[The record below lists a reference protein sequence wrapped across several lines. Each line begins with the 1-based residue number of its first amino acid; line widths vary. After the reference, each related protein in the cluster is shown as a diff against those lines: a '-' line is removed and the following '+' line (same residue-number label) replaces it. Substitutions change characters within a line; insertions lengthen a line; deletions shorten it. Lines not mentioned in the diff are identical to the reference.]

1 MSATIR
7 IQVRDCNINE
17 IWTCHVPPTVTVGQ
31 FKNELFSFTKTPM
44 RLALW
49 FGSMVLL
56 NSRLISDYDLKDG
69 DELQIHN
76 PTRFFSVSIFILID
90 TFPPPGD
97 NEERTSLE
105 ITPSTVN
112 TILDIKRILQS
123 DHNPEIFGNQVED
136 LEISEVAVSPSG
148 DLILINNYEETTD
161 RVPLGDAVK
170 IEELGFH
177 VNDLSLWA
185 KRGS

>member
-1 MSATIR
+1 MSATIC

-17 IWTCHVPPTVTVGQ
+17 VWTCHVPPSVTVGQ

-69 DELQIHN
+69 DELKIHD
-76 PTRFFSVSIFILID
+76 PTRFFNVSVFILID
-90 TFPPPGD
+90 TSPPPGD
-97 NEERTSLE
+97 NEEWPSLE
-105 ITPSTVN
+105 ITASKMN
-112 TILDIKRILQS
+112 TILDIKRMLQS
-123 DHNPEIFGNQVED
+123 DHSPEIFGNQVED

-148 DLILINNYEETTD
+148 DLILINNQEETAD

-170 IEELGFH
+170 IEELGFDVH
-177 VNDLSLWA
+177 DLSLWA
-185 KRGS
+185 KRVS

>member
-1 MSATIR
+1 
-7 IQVRDCNINE
+7 
-17 IWTCHVPPTVTVGQ
+17 
-31 FKNELFSFTKTPM
+31 M

-56 NSRLISDYDLKDG
+56 NSRLISDYGLKDG
-69 DELQIHN
+69 DKLKIHN
-76 PTRFFSVSIFILID
+76 PTSFFSASIFILID

-97 NEERTSLE
+97 NEEWPSLE
-105 ITPSTVN
+105 ISPSTVN

-148 DLILINNYEETTD
+148 DLILINN
-161 RVPLGDAVK
+161 
-170 IEELGFH
+170 
-177 VNDLSLWA
+177 
-185 KRGS
+185 